1 MVINQKIIIGTFAVI
16 LLIALVGCRP
26 EQTISGEVQ
35 NKTASPGVQFSE
47 GEVSHNSAPEVT
59 AAPDAVVK
67 QEENGSVT
75 GPAKPEPAM
84 PKPTEPALAET
95 APLEPPIVETIP
107 SATVPLSTEPI
118 HEHSYRKETVAP
130 TCEIQGYSK
139 YTCTCG
145 SSYTEDYAAVL
156 SHSWSEWKVVQ
167 ASTFLSCGKEQRYCV
182 GCGNTQVQDI
192 AKLDASA
199 CHHSNIKEEVVSGA
213 CEDEGYTLHIC
224 TDCGYSYKDTYT
236 EPPGHRF
243 HVDESDEVKQPTLEA
258 DGYKRYSCIY
268 CDHTETIVLPKLE
281 RIDTAKL
288 EKYARQY
295 ARDVYG
301 YDGNPDC
308 LPENEAGYFPGITW
322 TIRTMEEGY
331 QSARDAV
338 ERQYN
343 RDMAGGRVIY
353 REDENGEVYY
363 RRAINVHFEPTEDP
377 NVFIIWIYYGGAC
390 NPGWQ

>member
-1 MVINQKIIIGTFAVI
+1 MKRKILCFLLVCCLLLFA
-16 LLIALVGCRP
+16 GCREPVPLEINLPATEPSITEVEPTAGTTETTTVTPEPKETKATEAATSPTEPQTTEPTKAPTQPTAPTGQSKP
-26 EQTISGEVQ
+26 EQTI
-35 NKTASPGVQFSE
+35 
-47 GEVSHNSAPEVT
+47 
-59 AAPDAVVK
+59 
-67 QEENGSVT
+67 
-75 GPAKPEPAM
+75 

-95 APLEPPIVETIP
+95 VQPEQLTEETEP
-107 SATVPLSTEPI
+107 SATAPLSTEPI

-199 CHHSNIKEEVVSGA
+199 CPHSNIKEEVVSGA

-243 HVDESDEVKQPTLEA
+243 HVDEPDEVKQPTLEA

-288 EKYARQY
+288 EKYARQ
-295 ARDVYG
+295 
-301 YDGNPDC
+301 
-308 LPENEAGYFPGITW
+308 
-322 TIRTMEEGY
+322 
-331 QSARDAV
+331 
-338 ERQYN
+338 
-343 RDMAGGRVIY
+343 
-353 REDENGEVYY
+353 
-363 RRAINVHFEPTEDP
+363 
-377 NVFIIWIYYGGAC
+377 
-390 NPGWQ
+390 